1 MRKNN
6 TSFLWILIGLV
17 LIILIV
23 FVVSVQENGPKQNIA
38 KHAGSGREF
47 NTAENDQTDAQ
58 HPAASSVSRSSLAY
72 PPEYASSITGGQLI
86 EHTGFALMY
95 IEEHEQA
102 AWVAYELTRDELEGS
117 VGRSDKFVPDEKV
130 RTGSAENDD
139 YRNSGFDRGHL
150 APAADMKWSK
160 ASMDASFYFSNMSP
174 QRPGFNRGI
183 WKEAEEQLRE
193 WAKQHGA
200 LYVVTGPVLRHGLPA
215 IGNNQVSIPEYY
227 YKVAVD
233 TALRWSAALL
243 IPHRSTKLPPDSF
256 RVSIDSIE
264 NLTGIDFYYQLPIEE
279 LED

>member
-1 MRKNN
+1 MSKNTN
-6 TSFLWILIGLV
+6 TFLWIMIGLV
-17 LIILIV
+17 LILLIV
-23 FVVSVQENGPKQNIA
+23 FVVSVQQNRA
-38 KHAGSGREF
+38 KLSHTEQARPGREYD
-47 NTAENDQTDAQ
+47 AAATDRSDTL
-58 HPAASSVSRSSLAY
+58 HASSVSRSSLAY
-72 PPEYASSITGGQLI
+72 PPEYASSITGGQLV

-117 VGRSDKFVPDEKV
+117 VGRSDKFVRDEKV

-150 APAADMKWSK
+150 APAADMKWSN

-193 WAKQHGA
+193 WAKQRGA
-200 LYVVTGPVLRHGLPA
+200 LYVVTGPVLRYGLPS

-227 YKVAVD
+227 YKIAVD